1 MAPEVLVIREFKI
14 FCKPKKLEKMKLII
28 PMAGMG
34 KRMRPHTL
42 TVPKPLIRIA
52 GKPIVMRLV
61 EEIVAVSGEKINEIG
76 FVVGHFGEEVE
87 NDLIKIAE
95 NLGAVGK
102 IYYQEEALGTAHAI
116 LCAADSLN
124 DKVTVAFADTLFKAD
139 FKLDTEKE
147 AIIWV
152 HEVEDP
158 SAFGVV
164 KKNGKGII
172 TDFIEKPKE
181 FVSNEAII
189 GIYYF
194 KNGENL
200 RNELQYLV
208 NNNISKGGEF
218 QLTDA
223 LENMKNKGVNF
234 YTGTVTEWLD
244 CGNKNATVYTNQRI
258 LVNNGIEKLIADSVK
273 NHNSII
279 IEPCYIGENVVLEN
293 CVIGPYVSIGE
304 NSSVKGSVI
313 SNSIIQTNC
322 DIDNSVLDNSMLGNH
337 VKFNGQ
343 VNSVSVGDYTT
354 LT

>member
-1 MAPEVLVIREFKI
+1 
-14 FCKPKKLEKMKLII
+14 
-28 PMAGMG
+28 MAGMG

-61 EEIVAVSGEKINEIG
+61 EEIVTVAGEKIDEIG

-87 NDLIKIAE
+87 NDLIQIAK
-95 NLGAVGK
+95 NLGASGK

-124 DKVTVAFADTLFKAD
+124 DKVIVAFADTLFKAD

-147 AIIWV
+147 GIIWV
-152 HEVEDP
+152 HKVEDP

-164 KKNGKGII
+164 KKNKNGII
-172 TDFIEKPKE
+172 SDFIEKPKE
-181 FVSNEAII
+181 FVSDEAII

-194 KNGENL
+194 RDGRNL
-200 RNELQYLV
+200 KNELQYLV
-208 NNNISKGGEF
+208 DNNISKGGEF

-223 LENMKNKGVNF
+223 LENMKNKNLNF
-234 YTGTVTEWLD
+234 YTGAVREWLD

-322 DIDNSVLDNSMLGNH
+322 DIENSVLDNSMLGNH